1 MANQPAPSTGAE
13 IASDAM
19 TYVGKAS
26 YVWGGAP
33 GTARGH
39 DAGTD
44 CSGFVSMVL
53 GRDLGMAIPGYA
65 AGTYDGSQ
73 HGPVVSAYASWSG
86 ATTLGKNE
94 APEIGD
100 LVCYLPDTHIGI
112 ATSGSDFVS
121 ALDPQLGVAVT
132 GINGAASGTVI
143 FRRVN
148 GVGTAPTGAGGSS
161 TTGSLGSG
169 IAAVIGG
176 FGFGAGVA
184 GALVVGIVGLAALAG
199 VGVAAV
205 FAVAISRARGQ

>member
-1 MANQPAPSTGAE
+1 MANTPPPSTGAT

-19 TYVGKAS
+19 TYVGHAS
-26 YVWGGAP
+26 YVFGGAP
-33 GTARGH
+33 GTTPGH

-65 AGTYDGSQ
+65 AGAYDGSQ
-73 HGPVVSAYASWSG
+73 HGPVVSDYASWKG

-148 GVGTAPTGAGGSS
+148 GVGTAPTGEGGTS
-161 TTGSLGSG
+161 TTVSLGAS
-169 IAAVIGG
+169 IAGML
-176 FGFGAGVA
+176 
-184 GALVVGIVGLAALAG
+184 GALGVG
-199 VGVAAV
+199 VGVAGLLVAGV
-205 FAVAISRARGQ
+205 LGVTALAGIGIAALLGYAISQARGA

>member
-1 MANQPAPSTGAE
+1 MANKAAPSTGAT

-19 TYVGKAS
+19 SYIGKAD

-33 GTARGH
+33 GTTPGH

-65 AGTYDGSQ
+65 AGAYDGSQ

-94 APEIGD
+94 AAEIGD

-121 ALDPQLGVAVT
+121 ALDPELGVAVT

-148 GVGTAPTGAGGSS
+148 GVGTAPTGAGGATTTASVGSS
-161 TTGSLGSG
+161 IAGVIAGFAAGAGLAGALVAVIVGGAALAGLG
-169 IAAVIGG
+169 IAAVIG
-176 FGFGAGVA
+176 
-184 GALVVGIVGLAALAG
+184 I
-199 VGVAAV
+199 
-205 FAVAISRARGQ
+205 AIARARDS